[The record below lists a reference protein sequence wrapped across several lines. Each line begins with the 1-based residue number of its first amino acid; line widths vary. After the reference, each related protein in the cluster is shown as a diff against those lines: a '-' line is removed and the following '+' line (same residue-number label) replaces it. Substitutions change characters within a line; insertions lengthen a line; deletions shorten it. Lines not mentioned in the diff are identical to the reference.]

1 MPLVKPRD
9 KEKRDDFIE
18 RCMGDKTS
26 VQDFPKRGQRFA
38 VCNSL
43 YNARNKKEEYSMSDV
58 EKMAS
63 AIQSLTEVIAK
74 GGHKPKDKG
83 KDKDKSYHDDD
94 DKMGHEEDKPKGSH
108 KDKDVFATEDEAR
121 ARAKEIGCV
130 GIHSHMDNGKRIYM
144 PCATHSAYDEAMKDK
159 GAHKPDEEKPGK
171 KPEDEMGGHKPDE
184 ERAYHKKPKK
194 KSHTECDDDG
204 ECVCDTE
211 IKQLVFESD
220 VKSEDNGIFRG
231 YASIFGNEDQGNDI
245 VQKGAF
251 TKSLEQRPASKVKML
266 FQHKTDEPIGVFTEI
281 YEDQKGLFV
290 KGQLAMGTQKGR
302 ETYELLKM
310 GALDGMSIG
319 FKADPT
325 KQSYNENKRGV
336 RTLKEV
342 DLMEISLV
350 TFPMNEQAMV
360 QSIKGNSKSIREW
373 EKILRDA
380 GGLSRT
386 EAKMG
391 AKALSE
397 TLNQRDADDNQ
408 TLVTLIHKVANII
421 KQ

>member
-1 MPLVKPRD
+1 MPLVKPKD

-18 RCMGDKTS
+18 RCMGDETS
-26 VQDFPKRGQRFA
+26 VTDYPKRGQRFA

-43 YNARNKKEEYSMSDV
+43 YNARNKKEEYSMTDV

-63 AIQSLTEVIAK
+63 AIGTLTDIIAK
-74 GGHKPKDKG
+74 GGHKPKDKD

-94 DKMGHEEDKPKGSH
+94 DKMGHEEDKPKAGHSG
-108 KDKDVFATEDEAR
+108 KDVFKTEDEAR
-121 ARAKEIGCV
+121 ERAKEIGCT

-144 PCATHSAYDEAMKDK
+144 PCGTHAAYEEALKDK
-159 GAHKPDEEKPGK
+159 GSHKPDEEKPGT
-171 KPEDEMGGHKPDE
+171 KPKDELEEMGM
-184 ERAYHKKPKK
+184 HKKPV
-194 KSHTECDDDG
+194 KSHIHCDDDG
-204 ECVCDTE
+204 ECQCDSE
-211 IKQLVFESD
+211 IKKLVFESE
-220 VKSEDNGIFRG
+220 VKSDALGVFSG

-251 TKSLEQRPASKVKML
+251 TKSLTQRPAPKVKML
-266 FQHKTDEPIGVFTEI
+266 FQHKTDEPIGVFEKI
-281 YEDQKGLFV
+281 YEDQKGLYV
-290 KGQLAMGTQKGR
+290 QGRLAMKTQKGK
-302 ETYELLKM
+302 ETYELLKI

-325 KQSYNENKRGV
+325 KQGYNENKRGV

-360 QSIKGNSKSIREW
+360 QSVKGNLKSIRDW

-386 EAKMG
+386 EAKIG
-391 AKALSE
+391 AKALAES
-397 TLNQRDADDNQ
+397 LNQRDADENKK
-408 TLVTLIHKVANII
+408 LVALLHKVAGII

>member
-1 MPLVKPRD
+1 MPLVKPKD

-26 VQDFPKRGQRFA
+26 VTDYPKRGQRFA

-43 YNARNKKEEYSMSDV
+43 YNARNKKEEYSMTDV
-58 EKMAS
+58 TNMAS
-63 AIQSLTEVIAK
+63 AIKTLTDIIAK
-74 GGHKPKDKG
+74 EKMPKD
-83 KDKDKSYHDDD
+83 
-94 DKMGHEEDKPKGSH
+94 EEDTMKRET
-108 KDKDVFATEDEAR
+108 DKRDQFTTQEEALD
-121 ARAKEIGCV
+121 RAKEIGCT
-130 GIHSHMDNGKRIYM
+130 GTHSMMDNGKRIFM
-144 PCATHSAYDEAMKDK
+144 PCGTHAAYDEARK
-159 GAHKPDEEKPGK
+159 GHYGKPHDEEKPGK
-171 KPEDEMGGHKPDE
+171 PKDELEQMDHYGE
-184 ERAYHKKPKK
+184 EHDKDKKKPKK
-194 KSHTECDDDG
+194 KSHTECNDDG

-211 IKQLVFESD
+211 IKKVIFESE
-220 VKSEDNGIFRG
+220 VKSDAKGVFTG
-231 YASIFGNEDQGNDI
+231 YGSIFGNEDQGNDI
-245 VQKGAF
+245 VAKGAF
-251 TKSLEQRPASKVKML
+251 TKSLNERPASKVKML

-319 FKADPT
+319 FKADPQ
-325 KQSYNENKRGV
+325 KQGYNENKRGV

-350 TFPMNEQAMV
+350 TFPMNEEAMV
-360 QSIKGNSKSIREW
+360 QSVKGNLKSIRDW

-386 EAKMG
+386 EAKIG
-391 AKALSE
+391 AKALAES
-397 TLNQRDADDNQ
+397 LNQRDADENKQ
-408 TLVTLIHKVANII
+408 LVALLHKVAGII

>member
-1 MPLVKPRD
+1 MPLVKPKD

-18 RCMGDKTS
+18 RCMGDQTS
-26 VQDFPKRGQRFA
+26 VTDYPKRGQRFA

-43 YNARNKKEEYSMSDV
+43 YNARNKKEEYSMTDV

-63 AIQSLTEVIAK
+63 AIGTLTDIIAK
-74 GGHKPKDKG
+74 GGHKPKDKD

-94 DKMGHEEDKPKGSH
+94 DKMGHEEDKPKAGHSG
-108 KDKDVFATEDEAR
+108 KDVFKTEDEAR
-121 ARAKEIGCV
+121 ERAKEIGCT

-144 PCATHSAYDEAMKDK
+144 PCGTHAAYEEALKDK
-159 GAHKPDEEKPGK
+159 GSHKPDEEKPGT
-171 KPEDEMGGHKPDE
+171 KPKDELEEMGM
-184 ERAYHKKPKK
+184 HKKPV
-194 KSHTECDDDG
+194 KSHIHCDDDG
-204 ECVCDTE
+204 ECQCDSE
-211 IKQLVFESD
+211 IKKLVFESE
-220 VKSEDNGIFRG
+220 VKSDALGVFSG

-251 TKSLEQRPASKVKML
+251 TKSLTQRPAPKVKML
-266 FQHKTDEPIGVFTEI
+266 FQHKTDEPIGVFEKI
-281 YEDQKGLFV
+281 YEDQKGLYV
-290 KGQLAMGTQKGR
+290 QGRLAMKTQKGK

-319 FKADPT
+319 FKADPQ
-325 KQSYNENKRGV
+325 KQGYNENKRGV

-360 QSIKGNSKSIREW
+360 QSVKGNLKSIRDW

-386 EAKMG
+386 EAKIG
-391 AKALSE
+391 AKALAES
-397 TLNQRDADDNQ
+397 LNQRDADDNQ
-408 TLVTLIHKVANII
+408 SLVTLIHKVANII

>member
-1 MPLVKPRD
+1 M
-9 KEKRDDFIE
+9 
-18 RCMGDKTS
+18 T
-26 VQDFPKRGQRFA
+26 
-38 VCNSL
+38 
-43 YNARNKKEEYSMSDV
+43 DV
-58 EKMAS
+58 EKMAG
-63 AIQSLTEVIAK
+63 AIKTLTDIIAK
-74 GGHKPKDKG
+74 EKMPKDK
-83 KDKDKSYHDDD
+83 DDMM
-94 DKMGHEEDKPKGSH
+94 KEETSKRDQ
-108 KDKDVFATEDEAR
+108 FTTEDEAR
-121 ARAKEIGCV
+121 DRAKELGCTGV
-130 GIHSHMDNGKRIYM
+130 HSMMDNGKRIFM
-144 PCATHSAYDEAMKDK
+144 PCGTHAAYDEARK
-159 GAHKPDEEKPGK
+159 GHYGKPHDEEKPGK
-171 KPEDEMGGHKPDE
+171 PKDELEQMDHYGE
-184 ERAYHKKPKK
+184 EHDKDKKKPKK
-194 KSHTECDDDG
+194 KSHTECDDNG
-204 ECVCDTE
+204 ACTCDTE
-211 IKQLVFESD
+211 IKKVVFESE
-220 VKSEDNGIFRG
+220 VKSNEQGVFTG
-231 YASIFGNEDQGNDI
+231 YGSIFGNEDQGNDV

-251 TKSLEQRPASKVKML
+251 TKSLQERPASKVKML

-360 QSIKGNSKSIREW
+360 QSVKGNSKSIREW

-408 TLVTLIHKVANII
+408 SLVTLIHKVANII

>member
-1 MPLVKPRD
+1 M
-9 KEKRDDFIE
+9 
-18 RCMGDKTS
+18 T
-26 VQDFPKRGQRFA
+26 
-38 VCNSL
+38 
-43 YNARNKKEEYSMSDV
+43 DV

-63 AIQSLTEVIAK
+63 AIRTLTDVIAK
-74 GGHKPKDKG
+74 EKMPKDDEETMKRET
-83 KDKDKSYHDDD
+83 DKRDQFTTQ
-94 DKMGHEEDKPKGSH
+94 EEALD
-108 KDKDVFATEDEAR
+108 
-121 ARAKEIGCV
+121 RAKEIGCT
-130 GIHSHMDNGKRIYM
+130 GTHSMMDNGKRIFM
-144 PCATHSAYDEAMKDK
+144 PCGTHAAYDEARKSHY
-159 GAHKPDEEKPGK
+159 GKPHDEEKPGK
-171 KPEDEMGGHKPDE
+171 PKDELEQMDHYGE
-184 ERAYHKKPKK
+184 EHDKDKKKPKK

-204 ECVCDTE
+204 SCTCDTE
-211 IKQLVFESD
+211 IKKVVFESE
-220 VKSEDNGIFRG
+220 VKSNEQGVFTG
-231 YASIFGNEDQGNDI
+231 YGSIFGNEDQGNDV

-251 TKSLEQRPASKVKML
+251 TKSLEERPASKVKML

-360 QSIKGNSKSIREW
+360 QSVKGNSKSIREW

-408 TLVTLIHKVANII
+408 SLVTLIHKVANII

>member
-1 MPLVKPRD
+1 M
-9 KEKRDDFIE
+9 
-18 RCMGDKTS
+18 T
-26 VQDFPKRGQRFA
+26 
-38 VCNSL
+38 
-43 YNARNKKEEYSMSDV
+43 DV

-63 AIQSLTEVIAK
+63 AIGTLTDIIAK
-74 GGHKPKDKG
+74 GAHKPKDKD

-94 DKMGHEEDKPKGSH
+94 DKMGHEEDKPKAGHSG
-108 KDKDVFATEDEAR
+108 KDVFKTEDEAR
-121 ARAKEIGCV
+121 ERAKEIGCT

-144 PCATHSAYDEAMKDK
+144 PCGTHAAYEEALKDK
-159 GAHKPDEEKPGK
+159 GSHKPDEEKPGT
-171 KPEDEMGGHKPDE
+171 KPKDELEEMGM
-184 ERAYHKKPKK
+184 HKKPV
-194 KSHTECDDDG
+194 KSHIHCDDDG
-204 ECVCDTE
+204 ECQCDSE
-211 IKQLVFESD
+211 IKKLVFESE
-220 VKSEDNGIFRG
+220 VKSDALGVFSG

-251 TKSLEQRPASKVKML
+251 TKSLTQRPAPKVKML
-266 FQHKTDEPIGVFTEI
+266 FQHKTDEPIGVFEKI
-281 YEDQKGLFV
+281 YEDQKGLYV
-290 KGQLAMGTQKGR
+290 QGRLAMKTQKGK

-319 FKADPT
+319 FKADPQ
-325 KQSYNENKRGV
+325 KQGYNENKRGV

-360 QSIKGNSKSIREW
+360 QSVKGNLKSIRDW

-386 EAKMG
+386 EAKIG
-391 AKALSE
+391 AKALAES
-397 TLNQRDADDNQ
+397 LNQRDADENKQ
-408 TLVTLIHKVANII
+408 LVALLHKVAGII

>member
-1 MPLVKPRD
+1 MPLVKPKD
-9 KEKRDDFIE
+9 KEKRDDFLE
-18 RCMGDKTS
+18 RCMGDRTS
-26 VQDFPKRGQRFA
+26 YTDFPDRRQRFA

-43 YNARNKKEEYSMSDV
+43 YNARNKKEEYSMTDV

-63 AIQSLTEVIAK
+63 AIGTLTDIIAK
-74 GGHKPKDKG
+74 GAHKPKDKD
-83 KDKDKSYHDDD
+83 KEKDKSYHDDD

-121 ARAKEIGCV
+121 ARAKEIGCT
-130 GIHSHMDNGKRIYM
+130 GIHSHMSNGKRIYM
-144 PCATHSAYDEAMKDK
+144 PCGTHAAYDEAMKDK
-159 GAHKPDEEKPGK
+159 GAHKPDEEKPGS
-171 KPEDEMGGHKPDE
+171 KPEDEMGGHEPDE

-194 KSHTECDDDG
+194 KSHVHCNDDG
-204 ECVCDTE
+204 ECQCDSE
-211 IKQLVFESD
+211 IKQIVFESD
-220 VKSEDNGIFRG
+220 IKSHDNGIFRG

-251 TKSLEQRPASKVKML
+251 TKSLQQRPASKVKML
-266 FQHKTDEPIGVFTEI
+266 FQHKTDEPIGVFESI
-281 YEDQKGLFV
+281 YEDSKGLYV
-290 KGQLAMGTQKGR
+290 KGKLALGTQKGR
-302 ETYELLKM
+302 DTYELLKI

-319 FKADPT
+319 FKADPQ
-325 KQSYNENKRGV
+325 KQGYNENKRGV

-360 QSIKGNSKSIREW
+360 QSVKGNSKSIRDW

-386 EAKMG
+386 EAKIG
-391 AKALSE
+391 AKALAES
-397 TLNQRDADDNQ
+397 LNQRDADENKQ
-408 TLVTLIHKVANII
+408 LVALLHKVASII

>member
-1 MPLVKPRD
+1 MEDFKGMHDEKPND
-9 KEKRDDFIE
+9 K
-18 RCMGDKTS
+18 
-26 VQDFPKRGQRFA
+26 KRG
-38 VCNSL
+38 
-43 YNARNKKEEYSMSDV
+43 
-58 EKMAS
+58 
-63 AIQSLTEVIAK
+63 
-74 GGHKPKDKG
+74 H
-83 KDKDKSYHDDD
+83 
-94 DKMGHEEDKPKGSH
+94 
-108 KDKDVFATEDEAR
+108 VFNTEDEAR
-121 ARAKEIGCV
+121 EKAKEIGCV
-130 GIHSHMDNGKRIYM
+130 GVHTMMDNGKRVFM
-144 PCATHSAYDEAMKDK
+144 PCGTHEAYEEAMKGK

-194 KSHTECDDDG
+194 KSHTECDEDG

-266 FQHKTDEPIGVFTEI
+266 FQHKTDEPIGVFESI
-281 YEDQKGLFV
+281 YEDSKGLYV
-290 KGQLAMGTQKGR
+290 KGKLALGTQKGR
-302 ETYELLKM
+302 DTYELLKI

-325 KQSYNENKRGV
+325 KQGYNENKRGV

-350 TFPMNEQAMV
+350 TFPINEQAMV
-360 QSIKGNSKSIREW
+360 QSVKGNSKSIREW

-408 TLVTLIHKVANII
+408 SLVTLIHKVANII

>member
-1 MPLVKPRD
+1 
-9 KEKRDDFIE
+9 
-18 RCMGDKTS
+18 
-26 VQDFPKRGQRFA
+26 
-38 VCNSL
+38 
-43 YNARNKKEEYSMSDV
+43 MSDV

-74 GGHKPKDKG
+74 GGHKPKDKE

-171 KPEDEMGGHKPDE
+171 KPEDEMSGHKPDE

-194 KSHTECDDDG
+194 KSHTECDEDG
-204 ECVCDTE
+204 SCTCDTE
-211 IKQLVFESD
+211 IKKVIFESE
-220 VKSEDNGIFRG
+220 VKSNEQGVFTG
-231 YASIFGNEDQGNDI
+231 YGSIFGNEDQGNDI

-251 TKSLEQRPASKVKML
+251 TKSLEQRPPSKVKML

-302 ETYELLKM
+302 ETYELLKI

-360 QSIKGNSKSIREW
+360 QSVKGNSKSIREW

-408 TLVTLIHKVANII
+408 SLVTLIHKVANII

>member
-18 RCMGDKTS
+18 RCMGDETS
-26 VQDFPKRGQRFA
+26 VTDYPKRGQRFA

-43 YNARNKKEEYSMSDV
+43 YNARNKKEEYSMTDV

-63 AIQSLTEVIAK
+63 AIRTLTDVIAK
-74 GGHKPKDKG
+74 EKMPKDDEETMKRET
-83 KDKDKSYHDDD
+83 DKRDQFTTQ
-94 DKMGHEEDKPKGSH
+94 EEALD
-108 KDKDVFATEDEAR
+108 
-121 ARAKEIGCV
+121 RAKEIGCT
-130 GIHSHMDNGKRIYM
+130 GTHSMMDNGKRIFM
-144 PCATHSAYDEAMKDK
+144 PCGTHAAYDEARKSHY
-159 GAHKPDEEKPGK
+159 GKPHDEEKPGK
-171 KPEDEMGGHKPDE
+171 PKDELEQMDHYGE
-184 ERAYHKKPKK
+184 EHDKDKKKPKK

-204 ECVCDTE
+204 SCTCDTE
-211 IKQLVFESD
+211 IKKVVFESE
-220 VKSEDNGIFRG
+220 VKSNEQGVFTG
-231 YASIFGNEDQGNDI
+231 YGSIFGNEDQGNDV

-251 TKSLEQRPASKVKML
+251 TKSLEERPASKVKML

-360 QSIKGNSKSIREW
+360 QSVKGNSKSIREW

-408 TLVTLIHKVANII
+408 SLVTLIHKVANII

>member
-18 RCMGDKTS
+18 RCMGDETS

-43 YNARNKKEEYSMSDV
+43 YNARNKKEEYSMTDV

-63 AIQSLTEVIAK
+63 AIRTLTDVIAK
-74 GGHKPKDKG
+74 EKMPKDDEETMKRET
-83 KDKDKSYHDDD
+83 DKRDQFTTQ
-94 DKMGHEEDKPKGSH
+94 EEALD
-108 KDKDVFATEDEAR
+108 
-121 ARAKEIGCV
+121 RAKEIGCT
-130 GIHSHMDNGKRIYM
+130 GTHSMMDNGKRIFM
-144 PCATHSAYDEAMKDK
+144 PCGTHAAYDEARKSHY
-159 GAHKPDEEKPGK
+159 GKPHDEEKPGK
-171 KPEDEMGGHKPDE
+171 PKDELEQMDHYGE
-184 ERAYHKKPKK
+184 EHDKDKKKPKK

-204 ECVCDTE
+204 ACTCDTE
-211 IKQLVFESD
+211 IKKVVFESE
-220 VKSEDNGIFRG
+220 VKSNEQGVFTG
-231 YASIFGNEDQGNDI
+231 YGSIFGNEDQGNDI
-245 VQKGAF
+245 VKKGAF
-251 TKSLEQRPASKVKML
+251 TKSLTRRPASKVKML
-266 FQHKTDEPIGVFTEI
+266 FQHKTDEPIGVFTDI
-281 YEDQKGLFV
+281 YEDNKGLFV

-302 ETYELLKM
+302 EAYELLKM

-319 FKADPT
+319 FKADPD
-325 KQSYNENKRGV
+325 KQGYNENKRGV

-350 TFPMNEQAMV
+350 TFPMNESALIQTV
-360 QSIKGNSKSIREW
+360 KGNAKNIREW

-386 EAKMG
+386 ESKIG

-397 TLNQRDADDNQ
+397 ALNQRDAEDKQSLAD
-408 TLVTLIHKVANII
+408 LILKVANKL

>member
-1 MPLVKPRD
+1 MPLVKPKD

-18 RCMGDKTS
+18 RCMGDETS
-26 VQDFPKRGQRFA
+26 VTDYPKRGQRFA

-43 YNARNKKEEYSMSDV
+43 YNARNKKEEYSMTDV

-63 AIQSLTEVIAK
+63 AIGTLTDIIAK
-74 GGHKPKDKG
+74 GGHKPKDKD

-94 DKMGHEEDKPKGSH
+94 DKMGHEEDKPKAGHSG
-108 KDKDVFATEDEAR
+108 KDVFKTEDEAR
-121 ARAKEIGCV
+121 ERAKEIGCT

-144 PCATHSAYDEAMKDK
+144 PCGTHAAYEEALKDK
-159 GAHKPDEEKPGK
+159 GSHKPDEEKPGT
-171 KPEDEMGGHKPDE
+171 KPKDELEEMGM
-184 ERAYHKKPKK
+184 HKKPV
-194 KSHTECDDDG
+194 KSHINCDDDG
-204 ECVCDTE
+204 ECQCDSE
-211 IKQLVFESD
+211 IKKLVFESE
-220 VKSEDNGIFRG
+220 VKSDALGVFSG

-251 TKSLEQRPASKVKML
+251 TKSLTQRPAPKVKML
-266 FQHKTDEPIGVFTEI
+266 FQHKTDEPIGVFEKI
-281 YEDQKGLFV
+281 YEDQKGLYV
-290 KGQLAMGTQKGR
+290 QGRLAMKTQKGK

-319 FKADPT
+319 FKADPQ
-325 KQSYNENKRGV
+325 KQGYNENKRGV

-360 QSIKGNSKSIREW
+360 QSVKGNLKSIRDW

-386 EAKMG
+386 EAKIG
-391 AKALSE
+391 AKALAES
-397 TLNQRDADDNQ
+397 LNQRDADENKK
-408 TLVTLIHKVANII
+408 LVALLHKVAGII